1 MDLDLNEQQLMV
13 RQTVRDFADKEI
25 IPVSR
30 QLDRE
35 ERFPTEIVKKMS
47 ALGFMGA
54 PISQDYGGMGL
65 DTVSYSL
72 LIEEIGRA
80 NFGLRSIV
88 SAHLS
93 LIGQTIEQWGTPEQ
107 KKKYLPP
114 MCRGDMLGCFAT
126 TEPNIGSD
134 VGSIETSAVKD
145 GKYWVLNGTKM
156 FISNGGVAGVALVFA
171 TTDKSK
177 GYRGLAGFLV
187 DRGTPGF
194 SSRDIHG
201 KLGLRCSNTAE
212 LILDNCR
219 VPEDAILGGQPGSGF
234 KHAMSAF
241 DKARLCV
248 AAGCVGLAQA
258 CVDACVE
265 YAKNRKQFG
274 KPIGGHQLVQGI
286 IADMIVET
294 QAARLL
300 TYRAA
305 AERDK
310 GNPATIE
317 TSMAKYFSSEIAFR
331 AANNAIQVHG
341 GYGYID
347 EFPVERY
354 LRDVR
359 VASLLEGTSQ
369 VHKLIIGRNALDI
382 NAFS

>member
-1 MDLDLNEQQLMV
+1 
-13 RQTVRDFADKEI
+13 
-25 IPVSR
+25 
-30 QLDRE
+30 
-35 ERFPTEIVKKMS
+35 
-47 ALGFMGA
+47 MGGA
-54 PISQDYGGMGL
+54 
-65 DTVSYSL
+65 
-72 LIEEIGRA
+72 
-80 NFGLRSIV
+80 
-88 SAHLS
+88 
-93 LIGQTIEQWGTPEQ
+93 
-107 KKKYLPP
+107 
-114 MCRGDMLGCFAT
+114 
-126 TEPNIGSD
+126 
-134 VGSIETSAVKD
+134 
-145 GKYWVLNGTKM
+145 
-156 FISNGGVAGVALVFA
+156 
-171 TTDKSK
+171 
-177 GYRGLAGFLV
+177 
-187 DRGTPGF
+187 
-194 SSRDIHG
+194 
-201 KLGLRCSNTAE
+201 
-212 LILDNCR
+212 
-219 VPEDAILGGQPGSGF
+219 PGSGF
-234 KHAMSAF
+234 RHAMSAF

-258 CVDACVE
+258 CVDASVE